1 VLEVMHQNYF
11 MKTSASNSY
20 LVKIILIVFT
30 IISLNNTM
38 YAQQDHQYIRIAKI
52 IVDSAQLENYKT
64 ALKEGT
70 AAAVNKEPGVLMLY
84 AVYEKDNPTHVTV
97 FEIYADKAAYESHIQ
112 TPHFKK
118 YKSSVEHMVKSLEL
132 VDVVPIALEA
142 KEKV

>member
-1 VLEVMHQNYF
+1 
-11 MKTSASNSY
+11 MKTLSSNNY

-30 IISLNNTM
+30 IISFNNKM
-38 YAQQDHQYIRIAKI
+38 YAQQDHQYMRIAKI

-97 FEIYADKAAYESHIQ
+97 FEIYADKAAYELHIQ
-112 TPHFKK
+112 TRHFKK

-132 VDVVPIALEA
+132 IDVVPIALKA
-142 KEKV
+142 KEKL